1 MQIMNT
7 LSRPAGQT
15 PNPKPVPKKIG
26 PLIFYPNP
34 PIGPY
39 FDTQTL
45 TFSGRRAGPPMITS
59 TKNRE
64 GREKIRVLHK
74 RKGKEFG

>member
-7 LSRPAGQT
+7 HFFGPGRPAGQT

-45 TFSGRRAGPPMITS
+45 TFSGRVGS
-59 TKNRE
+59 
-64 GREKIRVLHK
+64 GRP
-74 RKGKEFG
+74 